1 MSILGRASFEY
12 HRLRVRAQ
20 ARMRAM
26 ARPENTLATQVC
38 AFNARRVIFTVTA
51 GRTGSQTLSRIMN
64 HVPDAVALHEPRP
77 QYSSVMREAVRS
89 PWVARRFMRHV
100 KMPAILSL
108 SQTIYIE
115 TSHLFCKGFLEPALA
130 LGLRP
135 ALIFLERDL
144 RETAV
149 SLLHKTAVPGRSRE
163 GRQYLMAPDDLAY
176 VAIRDHAAMSDYQL
190 CYWYC
195 LEISHRQQLY
205 RQLADRL
212 GLDHFTIRTQELN
225 DEGRISALLDHF
237 GLAADGASRD
247 NLLATLGVRHNA
259 SRDQLV
265 MPERVDEAEAE
276 VEARITG
283 RATLDEV
290 VARINALT
298 KSGGW

>member
-1 MSILGRASFEY
+1 MSIIGRVSFEY

-26 ARPENTLATQVC
+26 ARPENTLSSQVC

-64 HVPDAVALHEPRP
+64 HVPGAVALHEPRP

-89 PWVARRFMRHV
+89 PWVARRFIRHV
-100 KMPAILSL
+100 KMPAILAP
-108 SQTIYIE
+108 SQTVYIE

-149 SLLHKTAVPGRSRE
+149 SLLHKNAVPGRSRE
-163 GRQYLMAPDDLAY
+163 GRQYLIAPDDLTY
-176 VAIRDHAAMSDYQL
+176 VTIRDHAGMSDYQL

-195 LEISHRQQLY
+195 LEIAHRQHLY

-212 GLDHFTIRTQELN
+212 GLDHFTIRTPELN
-225 DEGRISALLDHF
+225 DAGRISALLDHF
-237 GLAADGASRD
+237 GLVTDGASRTR
-247 NLLATLGVRHNA
+247 LVAALGVRHNA
-259 SRDQLV
+259 WGDKMV
-265 MPERVDEAEAE
+265 MPQRVDEAEAE

-290 VARINALT
+290 VTRINALT
-298 KSGGW
+298 TAGGW